1 MTALRCTAKLLKA
14 MKATPVANPAPAT
27 SRLGDW
33 HANLIRVS
41 RTQLVIAV
49 NDATRFGIVVD
60 AAPYA
65 DIPLR
70 IAQRLF
76 NTLQFIGVPAD
87 LAAEEAH
94 TMESMRLAATNS
106 KSVLGTLNQY
116 TFEVERDLRE
126 RLAFSAVAL
135 TQRLTSTIVCNPKHI
150 GAPTD
155 RVREAFGL
163 PPIDW
168 RKRAEP
174 GAFRV

>member
-1 MTALRCTAKLLKA
+1 VTALRCTANLLKA

-41 RTQLVIAV
+41 RNNLVIAV

-70 IAQRLF
+70 IAERLF

-87 LAAEEAH
+87 LAASEAQV
-94 TMESMRLAATNS
+94 MESAQLAATNS

-116 TFEVERDLRE
+116 AFEVELDLRE
-126 RLAFSAVAL
+126 KLAFSAVAL
-135 TQRLTSTIVCNPKHI
+135 TQRLTSTIVSNPRHI
-150 GAPTD
+150 DAPAD
-155 RVREAFGL
+155 RVRERFGL
-163 PPIDW
+163 PPID
-168 RKRAEP
+168 RRARDC
-174 GAFRV
+174 GVDFR